1 MRWLHLC
8 RRQQTFGNDPR
19 QPVVRSFAG
28 RSGGDQWRGR
38 QRGEKLL
45 DTGGDFTS
53 LSASRPVDDLKHQNG
68 WIRLVPRVGVRR
80 LIEEGPG
87 VAAGGAA
94 RQVLRDVGLDRH
106 LTY

>member
-19 QPVVRSFAG
+19 QPGVRAFAG

-45 DTGGDFTS
+45 DSPGDFTS
-53 LSASRPVDDLKHQNG
+53 LSASRPVDDLKHPNNG
-68 WIRLVPRVGVRR
+68 WIRLVPRVGCAASSRKAQGWPPGSR
-80 LIEEGPG
+80 LVKSFEMS
-87 VAAGGAA
+87 A
-94 RQVLRDVGLDRH
+94 
-106 LTY
+106 